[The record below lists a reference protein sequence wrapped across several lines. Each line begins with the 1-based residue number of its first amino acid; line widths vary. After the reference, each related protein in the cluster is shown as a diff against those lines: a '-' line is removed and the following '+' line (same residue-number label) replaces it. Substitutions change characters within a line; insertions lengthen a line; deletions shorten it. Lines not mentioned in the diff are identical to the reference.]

1 MKFAFTG
8 KLALS
13 LALLLSAASSA
24 DPLPLIVNGSGISPS
39 YDNVGFPQNS
49 ILCSSSAWDTSS
61 FDDFSF
67 PAYEEPLFANFNLDT
82 DEAAGFEQSDLGE
95 NTAPKTDTLETSND
109 EASLTP
115 EASNAEATSEEP
127 SLTPESAT
135 PESVTNEA
143 VKASG
148 ESDKKKDEKKKS
160 KVRLKGLISAETS
173 GFEKIGANPPY
184 KKSYGYKS
192 NISIEPSLVYKGSFD
207 LEVGGRY
214 DSSTGLIVLRDYYA
228 TFHPNSNYDIKVGQ
242 YKDAFGIAG
251 SQPVSQI
258 MTINQNAMTSAFYH
272 GRDIGINFGNLS
284 KKKRDVNWA
293 IGVVG
298 GQGMNKSCKGHPNIV
313 GRLKFKTGKNSHFG
327 LSCQVGTY
335 ENANNLVFP
344 VRRIGTDFQLKNDK
358 LRLDAELAYSDGY
371 NKTSKADTPAL
382 GGYVS
387 VAYSLSKQWDIVA
400 SADWFDPNLDVASPN
415 YSTTQNAAA
424 RLVFGVN
431 YWFKRDLP
439 HRIMFNYENKFST
452 EGYKY
457 NQDGWYFRYAYSF

>member
-1 MKFAFTG
+1 MKFAFSG

-13 LALLLSAASSA
+13 LALLLSAAASA
-24 DPLPLIVNGSGISPS
+24 EPMPLDEFSAGGYPS
-39 YDNVGFPQNS
+39 YANVAFPQNS
-49 ILCSSSAWDTSS
+49 ILYQPAFDMPS
-61 FDDFSF
+61 FDDLSF
-67 PAYEEPLFANFNLDT
+67 PAYEEPLFANINLDT
-82 DEAAGFEQSDLGE
+82 EEAAEIQQPDLGE
-95 NTAPKTDTLETSND
+95 NTIAPEADTSEVSGENETV
-109 EASLTP
+109 TP
-115 EASNAEATSEEP
+115 EAENTEASSEEP
-127 SLTPESAT
+127 AVTPESAT
-135 PESVTNEA
+135 PETVTNEA

-148 ESDKKKDEKKKS
+148 EADKKDEKKKS
-160 KVRLKGLISAETS
+160 KVRLKGLVSAETS
-173 GFEKIGANPPY
+173 GFETIGANPPF
-184 KKSYGYKS
+184 KKGYGYKS
-192 NISIEPSLVYKGSFD
+192 NISIEPSLVYTGPFD

-228 TFHPNSNYDIKVGQ
+228 TFHTKSKYDIKVGQ

-251 SQPVSQI
+251 SQAVSQI
-258 MTINQNAMTSAFYH
+258 MTINQNAMTSALYH
-272 GRDIGINFGNLS
+272 GRDIGINYGNLKD
-284 KKKRDVNWA
+284 KKKDVTWSL
-293 IGVVG
+293 GVVG

-313 GRLKFKTGKNSHFG
+313 GRLKFKTGKHSHFG

-335 ENANNLVFP
+335 ENANNIVFP
-344 VRRIGTDFQLKNDK
+344 VRRLGTDFQLKNKK

-387 VAYSLSKQWDIVA
+387 AAFALSKQWDIVA

-415 YSTTQNAAA
+415 YSTANNASA
-424 RLVFGVN
+424 RLVLGVN